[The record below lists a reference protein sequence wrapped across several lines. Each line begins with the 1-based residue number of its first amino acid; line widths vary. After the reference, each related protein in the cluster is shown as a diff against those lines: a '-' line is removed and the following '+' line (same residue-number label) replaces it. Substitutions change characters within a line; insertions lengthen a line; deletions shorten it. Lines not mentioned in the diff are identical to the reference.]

1 MKNLITL
8 LGIYFFILTIPC
20 LAQTVAIDSRTG
32 QRVVVESSLLGGTKV
47 TPFDEYYG
55 EHSEVMNNVSSIAE
69 QNAPNDSFDFELKK
83 IWGASTNSCSDA
95 SNNLIDGVKASPEF
109 PDGYKI
115 KQIGTLGSITNFEN
129 TLANVGTESKSIIN
143 WWTKGTLD
151 FQDFDI
157 LDPPSYHHSLSVVE
171 TPDGEYFTIDN
182 WMGGIKTKKVYPIDA
197 DGIFFS
203 SNPNETNTQNAEFRM
218 QKTDRG
224 LCAYEEDC
232 EDPLAATEPEEE
244 TSPLPPT
251 SEPIEVEVLTSADP
265 NDKLGLRGVGNDRFI
280 KPGRLME
287 YLIRFENMPDA
298 SAPAQ
303 EVLIRDTL
311 DTQSY
316 DLSTFELGDI
326 TFSDET
332 VDVPEGLQQFSTRVP
347 VLDDQFELLIT
358 AVLVP
363 ETGIVTWKFTTID
376 PELND
381 LPFDPLD
388 GFLPPNQTAPEGEG
402 SVAFNVKA
410 FEELSDGHAIRNE
423 ARIIFDLNEP
433 IDTPVWSNLIDITAP
448 SSQVEQFTTSQGS
461 RAFDISWSG
470 SDGGAGI
477 STYDV
482 YLAVNDGPFLL
493 WQKSTPANEGRFV
506 GHPDS
511 TYSFFSV
518 AHDAVGN
525 SEPIKT
531 EADASTTITVSTEDG
546 VADMPIQFEL
556 FQNYPNPF
564 NPSTTINFALP
575 EQSDVT
581 IRIYDVTGRRI
592 ATLLNENRPAG
603 YHNIVWDAGSV
614 ASGTYFYRIKAGE
627 FSTVKTLTLVK

>member
-1 MKNLITL
+1 MKTITALLLTL
-8 LGIYFFILTIPC
+8 LLSQVVN
-20 LAQTVAIDSRTG
+20 AQTVAIDSRTG
-32 QRVVVESSLLGGTKV
+32 QRVVVQSSLLGGTEI

-55 EHSEVMNNVSSIAE
+55 EHSEVMNHVSSIAE
-69 QNAPNDSFDFELKK
+69 ENAPNDSFDFELKK
-83 IWGASTNSCSDA
+83 LWGASDNSCSDA
-95 SNNLIDGVKASPEF
+95 SNRLIDDVKTSSEF

-115 KQIGTLGSITNFEN
+115 RQIGTLGSLTNFEN
-129 TLANVGTESKSIIN
+129 TLGVEGDFVVN
-143 WWTKGTLD
+143 WWVNGDTEFED
-151 FQDFDI
+151 FNT
-157 LDPPSYHHSLSVVE
+157 LDPPSYAHTLSVVE
-171 TPDGEYFTIDN
+171 TPDGEFFTIDN
-182 WMGGIKTKKVYPIDA
+182 WMGGIKTKKVYPIDS

-203 SNPNETNTQNAEFRM
+203 SNPNETNVQNAEFRV

-232 EDPLAATEPEEE
+232 PDPNAPTEPEDE

-251 SEPIEVEVLTSADP
+251 SEPVEVEVLTSADP
-265 NDKLGLRGVGNDRFI
+265 NDKLGLRGVGNERFI
-280 KPGRLME
+280 KPGRQMD

-311 DTQSY
+311 DTGSY

-326 TFSDET
+326 TFSER
-332 VDVPEGLQQFSTRVP
+332 VVEVPEGLQQFSTRVP
-347 VLDDQFELLIT
+347 VLNDQFELLIT
-358 AVLVP
+358 AKLVS

-388 GFLPPNQTAPEGEG
+388 GFLPPNKTAPEGEG
-402 SVAFNVKA
+402 SVSFSVKA
-410 FEELSDGHAIRNE
+410 FDELSDGHAIRNE

-433 IDTPVWSNLIDITAP
+433 IDTPVWSNVIDITAP
-448 SSQVEQFTTSQGS
+448 SSQVEQFTGSQGS

-477 STYDV
+477 STYDI
-482 YLAVNDGPFLL
+482 YMAVNDGPFLL
-493 WQKSTPANEGRFV
+493 WQKSIAATEGRFV

-531 EADASTTITVSTEDG
+531 EADASTTITVSTEDEI
-546 VADMPIQFEL
+546 ADLPVQFEL

-581 IRIYDVTGRRI
+581 IRIYDVMGRRI
-592 ATLLNENRPAG
+592 ATLLNENRTAG
-603 YHNIVWDAGSV
+603 YHNVVWDAGSV
-614 ASGTYFYRIKAGE
+614 ASGTYFYRIQAGE
-627 FSTVKTLTLVK
+627 FASVRKLTLVK

>member
-1 MKNLITL
+1 MKPILTL
-8 LGIYFFILTIPC
+8 LVSLIFTQIAI
-20 LAQTVAIDSRTG
+20 AQTVAIDSRTG
-32 QRVVVESSLLGGTKV
+32 ERVVVESSLLGGTEI

-83 IWGASTNSCSDA
+83 IWGASDNSCSDA
-95 SNNLIDGVKASPEF
+95 SNNLIDGVKASSDF

-115 KQIGTLGSITNFEN
+115 KQIGTLGNLTNFEN
-129 TLANVGTESKSIIN
+129 TLGGEGEFVIN
-143 WWTKGTLD
+143 WWVNGETEFED
-151 FQDFDI
+151 FNT
-157 LDPPSYHHSLSVVE
+157 LDPPSFAHTLSVVE
-171 TPDGEYFTIDN
+171 TPDGEFFTIDN
-182 WMGGIKTKKVYPIDA
+182 WMGGIKTEKVYPIDA

-203 SNPNETNTQNAEFRM
+203 SNPNETNVQNAEFRI

-232 EDPLAATEPEEE
+232 PDPNSPNEPEDE
-244 TSPLPPT
+244 TSPTPPT
-251 SEPIEVEVLTSADP
+251 SEPIDVEVLTSADP

-280 KPGRLME
+280 RSGQQMD

-326 TFSDET
+326 TFSERLIE
-332 VDVPEGLQQFSTRVP
+332 VPEGLQQFSTRVP
-347 VLDDQFELLIT
+347 VLNDQFELLIT
-358 AVLVP
+358 AKLVN

-376 PELND
+376 PQLND

-388 GFLPPNQTAPEGEG
+388 GFLPPNQNAPEGEG
-402 SVAFNVKA
+402 SVAFTVKA
-410 FEELSDGHAIRNE
+410 YDDLTDGHKIDNE

-433 IDTPVWSNLIDITAP
+433 IDTPLWSNSIDNTAP
-448 SSQVEQFTTSQGS
+448 TSRVADFTSLSEGRVLTIEWG
-461 RAFDISWSG
+461 G
-470 SDGGAGI
+470 NDGGSGI
-477 STYDV
+477 STYDI
-482 YLAVNDGPFLL
+482 YMSVNEGPFLL
-493 WQKSTPANEGRFV
+493 WQKSTPASEGRFL
-506 GHPDS
+506 GNPDS
-511 TYSFFSV
+511 TYSFFSI

-531 EADASTTITVSTEDG
+531 EADASTTITVSTEDD
-546 VADMPIQFEL
+546 VADLPVQFEL

-581 IRIYDVTGRRI
+581 IRIYDVMGRQI
-592 ATLLNENRPAG
+592 ATLMNENRPAG
-603 YHNIVWDAGSV
+603 YHNILWDAGSV
-614 ASGTYFYRIKAGE
+614 ASGTYFYRIQAGD
-627 FSTVKTLTLVK
+627 FASVKKLTLVK